1 MTLLVLVG
9 KVIWPSHQCYNQ
21 KYSQTQ
27 TRDTKFHSTKLNRL
41 TDTYCVTKKQRH
53 TQTYTHTHARTDTRT
68 HRHTHIPTHTHTH
81 THAQPHKHSHIHT
94 NTQARTYTHTHKH
107 TQTHTDNFN
116 RIQCVKMILYRFFS
130 ADRTSICTLVIP
142 LPNLIRRVVVLCSLV

>member
-1 MTLLVLVG
+1 MSLLVLVG

-21 KYSQTQ
+21 KCSQTQ
-27 TRDTKFHSTKLNRL
+27 TRYTKFYSTKLNRL

-68 HRHTHIPTHTHTH
+68 HRHTHTHTHTRARAH
-81 THAQPHKHSHIHT
+81 RHT
-94 NTQARTYTHTHKH
+94 NTATYTQTHRH

-116 RIQCVKMILYRFFS
+116 RIQCVKMILYRFLS
-130 ADRTSICTLVIP
+130 ADRTPICTLVIP

>member
-21 KYSQTQ
+21 KCSQTQ
-27 TRDTKFHSTKLNRL
+27 TRDTQFYSTKLNRL

-53 TQTYTHTHARTDTRT
+53 TQTYTHTHAHTDTRT
-68 HRHTHIPTHTHTH
+68 HRHTHRHTHTRARAQ
-81 THAQPHKHSHIHT
+81 THNHSHIP
-94 NTQARTYTHTHKH
+94 QTHRH

-130 ADRTSICTLVIP
+130 ADRTPICTLVIP